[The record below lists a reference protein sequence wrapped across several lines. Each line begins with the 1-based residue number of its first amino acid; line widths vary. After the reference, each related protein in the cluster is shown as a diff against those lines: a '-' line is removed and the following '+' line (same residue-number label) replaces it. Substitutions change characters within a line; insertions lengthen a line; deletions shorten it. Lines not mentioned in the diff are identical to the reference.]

1 MSAFARTPSR
11 LRPTKIQLTTY
22 LQRLPL
28 PPLHLGF
35 PHHTLHRRGMGFL
48 TIRFADGGLA
58 WHRRGR
64 PLRGRGPRP
73 QP

>member
-35 PHHTLHRRGMGFL
+35 PHHTLHRRRMGFL